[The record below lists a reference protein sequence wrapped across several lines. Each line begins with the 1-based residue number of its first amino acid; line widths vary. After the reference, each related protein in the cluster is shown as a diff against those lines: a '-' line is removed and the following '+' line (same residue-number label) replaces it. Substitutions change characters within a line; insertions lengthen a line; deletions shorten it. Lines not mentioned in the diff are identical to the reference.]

1 MSASNSLHYRLCV
14 EGAKWLH
21 RKKHDYKK
29 CDGRECERPE
39 FCKACVSY
47 KYVAVE
53 LNTYGIEQ
61 CDVWGWNGYVTA
73 VIEVKTSHNDFLNDR
88 KKECRQDEYKD
99 MQCGNY
105 RWYLCPE
112 GVIKPEEI
120 PEGWGLLYW
129 NNGVRS
135 FISEVKNDVIGA
147 VSAGAVY
154 LDEVDIR
161 YKVIAYKFLS
171 MKYGLEFWVDWKDW
185 SDCEVSYGFS
195 IAIKKSK

>member
-88 KKECRQDEYKD
+88 KKECRQDEYRD

-129 NNGVRS
+129 NNGVR
-135 FISEVKNDVIGA
+135 I
-147 VSAGAVY
+147 VSAPKY
-154 LDEVDIR
+154 MEC
-161 YKVIAYKFLS
+161 AYKGDMLIIYS
-171 MKYGLEFWVDWKDW
+171 ILRREGLKGRIFNYRE
-185 SDCEVSYGFS
+185 SDVTGLLGV
-195 IAIKKSK
+195 